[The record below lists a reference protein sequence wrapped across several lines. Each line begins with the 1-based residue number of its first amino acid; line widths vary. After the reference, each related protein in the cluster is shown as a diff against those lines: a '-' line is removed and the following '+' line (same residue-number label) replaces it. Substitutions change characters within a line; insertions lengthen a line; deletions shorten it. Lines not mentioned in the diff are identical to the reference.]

1 MSRLRKEMSFRA
13 FCEFLVGLIIWVIL
27 AGCAKDRPTGYDGNL
42 EINLYVTYL
51 DSPAVFLPVYL
62 TPVDFKYGV
71 YIDTTDS
78 NGLVTFT
85 GLLFSQYKAKA
96 VADLYLPSEVH
107 PGQFDTISVIGSK
120 IIVPGGSVVVDSLEV
135 MASGAE
141 PGLKINELYTVGPP
155 NDFFYFYDQF
165 IELYNSSADTVYLD
179 GMVVCRMG
187 SEGLKSVTYIFQFP
201 GEPLVGREYPVPPGS
216 FVVLA
221 QDAIDHTQIVPESV
235 DLTGADW
242 EFKNSLD
249 FGDPDNPDVP
259 NIDNIEVG
267 HTLDFMI
274 ALTCDVVLIADGSD
288 TEYIDGIDPETV
300 IDCVEYASISTHI
313 KEIEKFLDMGF
324 AGVGQKRYSGTS
336 LERIK
341 AGFDTNNSTIDF
353 EIIPHPTPGYQ
364 H

>member
-1 MSRLRKEMSFRA
+1 MNKLKKKMGGKKVFKYLVSITILVV
-13 FCEFLVGLIIWVIL
+13 LVGCV
-27 AGCAKDRPTGYDGNL
+27 KDKPISYDGNL
-42 EINLYVTYL
+42 EINLYVTYQ
-51 DSPAVFLPVYL
+51 DTPAVYLPVYL
-62 TPVDFKYGV
+62 TPIDFRDGV
-71 YIDTTDS
+71 YVDTTDT
-78 NGLVTFT
+78 NGLATFT
-85 GLLFSQYKAKA
+85 GLMFSQYKVRAS
-96 VADLYLPSEVH
+96 ADLYLPSDVH

-120 IIVPGGSVVVDSLEV
+120 VIIPDGSIVVDSLEV
-135 MASGAE
+135 MTSGAE

-165 IELYNSSADTVYLD
+165 IELYNSSDDTVYLD

-187 SEGLKSVTYIFQFP
+187 SEGLRSVTYIFQFP
-201 GEPLVGREYPVPPGS
+201 GEPLVGREYPVPPGT

-221 QDAIDHTQIVPESV
+221 QDAIDHTKIVPESI

-249 FGDPDNPDVP
+249 YGDPDNPDVP

-300 IDCVEYASISTHI
+300 IDCVEYASKSTHI

-324 AGVGQKRYSGTS
+324 AGVGLQRYSGKS

-341 AGFDTNNSTIDF
+341 AGFDTNNSSVDF